1 LWKFIVAGLSMSRLP
16 DFEGL
21 AMFAKVAEERSF
33 AAAARTMGVSVATVS
48 RSVAR
53 LEERLGGR
61 LFNRTS
67 RRLALTDFGQRLT
80 EPASRIFSE
89 ATEAEDFARGMSSKP
104 RGLVKLTAPLSFGAH
119 AVAPILPAFF
129 RQYPEV
135 SIDLHLT
142 DVHVDIIGEGFDVAL
157 RSAIVTQDSSL
168 SARLIVPVRRFVV
181 ASPTYITRYG
191 RPKHPQDLR
200 AHQCLSYANKPMRDV
215 WRFTNRNSGEECT
228 ISPSGLLRGTCI
240 DALVPNVLE
249 GLGITEL
256 PEFVAT
262 QYFPDKQ
269 LEPLLVDWRLPEA
282 GLYFVTPSAR
292 ARPAKVS
299 VLADFFIAKFKDA
312 PWRAEL
318 VMGWKPPAGKRKPP
332 VGKRK
337 RRT

>member
-1 LWKFIVAGLSMSRLP
+1 MSRLP
-16 DFEGL
+16 DLEGL

-48 RSVAR
+48 RSVGR
-53 LEERLGGR
+53 FEERLGGR
-61 LFNRTS
+61 LFNRTT
-67 RRLALTDFGQRLT
+67 RRFALTDFGHRLA
-80 EPASRIFSE
+80 EAASRILSE
-89 ATEAEDFARGMSSKP
+89 ATEVEDFARATSSKP
-104 RGLVKLTAPLSFGAH
+104 RGLVKLTAPQSFGAH
-119 AVAPILPAFF
+119 WVAPILPAFF
-129 RQYPEV
+129 RQYPDV
-135 SIDLHLT
+135 TIDLHLT

-157 RSAIVTQDSSL
+157 RSAVKTVDSSL
-168 SARLIVPVRRFVV
+168 VARLIVPIRRFVV
-181 ASPTYITRYG
+181 ASPAYITRYG
-191 RPKHPQDLR
+191 RPRHPQDLR
-200 AHQCLSYANKPMRDV
+200 AHQCVTYANKPMGDV
-215 WRFTNRNSGEECT
+215 WRLTNQESGEECMIKPT
-228 ISPSGLLRGTCI
+228 GPLRGTCI
-240 DALVPNVLE
+240 DAVLPTVLD

-262 QYFPDKQ
+262 QYFREKQ

-299 VLADFFIAKFKDA
+299 VLADFFIAKLRDA
-312 PWRAEL
+312 PWRAEV